1 MPCRVHV
8 GVPALVA
15 KTGCNISSTHLQTVL
30 VPARNQ
36 ECICVFWADSDFAV
50 LDSQVLAKSL
60 IDYLDTATP
69 LESVTVADIMDPA
82 YYVPQ
87 SMAVWNVL
95 EEMRRRRIHMAI
107 VVDEYGG
114 TAGVCSS
121 STVFAPFTPLHSYA

>member
-1 MPCRVHV
+1 M
-8 GVPALVA
+8 
-15 KTGCNISSTHLQTVL
+15 IM
-30 VPARNQ
+30 
-36 ECICVFWADSDFAV
+36 DSHNFYN
-50 LDSQVLAKSL
+50 QVLAKSL

-114 TAGVCSS
+114 TAGV
-121 STVFAPFTPLHSYA
+121 Y